1 MDFIL
6 NPEPFPEPP
15 SRIGVWEVVDEI
27 AAFHGEAL
35 GEFQVGDRI
44 LGPDRGEAKTPPTL
58 RGINDLL
65 LLALQEGGLPA
76 LVVERA
82 GKRVTLA
89 PLDAS
94 PDAIAASLHLQAR
107 TPFSLIVREGG
118 PAWEAGLRA
127 GDHPL
132 VADGAPLGSFLD
144 LAQAISSAAP
154 EPVTLI
160 VDRPR
165 VHQDLIVK
173 VAPAHHPLWDHGLS
187 FQAFQERVK
196 GDSFL
201 QSCRMG
207 LGEAWDMTTQ
217 VAGTLSSLF
226 AGSVAPNQLGGIITI
241 GVLTHGFAERGF
253 IDFIFFLGLI
263 SVNLAFLNLLP
274 IPVLDGGHILLVIL
288 EMLRGKPVPLRIQG
302 ALQMVGALFLLGLL
316 VFVTYNDIV
325 RLASS

>member
-27 AAFHGEAL
+27 AAFRGNAL

-44 LGPDRGEAKTPPTL
+44 LGPDLGDSERPPSL
-58 RGINDLL
+58 RGMNDLL
-65 LLALQEGGLPA
+65 LLALQRGGLPA
-76 LVVERA
+76 LAVERD
-82 GKRVTLA
+82 GKRIILP

-94 PDAIAASLHLQAR
+94 PAAIAANIHIQAR
-107 TPFSLIVREGG
+107 EPFALLVREGS

-127 GDHPL
+127 GDQPL
-132 VADGAPLGSFLD
+132 AADGVPLDSFLD
-144 LAQAISSAAP
+144 FAQAISTSAP
-154 EPVTLI
+154 EPVTLN
-160 VDRPR
+160 VDRPG
-165 VHQDLIVK
+165 VHQDFIVE
-173 VAPAHHPLWDHGLS
+173 VAPAAHPLWDHGLS
-187 FQAFQERVK
+187 FQPLQERIK
-196 GDSFL
+196 GGNFL
-201 QSCRMG
+201 QSCRLG
-207 LGEAWDMTTQ
+207 LGEAWEMTAQ

-302 ALQMVGALFLLGLL
+302 GLQMAGALFLLGLL